1 MDHRRKHWIF
11 VLSAFGMGLFNSYSY
26 VFRGQSFATMET
38 GNMMMFSYYLING
51 NYAVLYRYVISILS
65 FTVSCILLEVLRRKK
80 VRNYHTALLAVE
92 LTLTSVILFLPDGDL
107 FTALANAMG
116 GFVGASHLQ
125 LFRTLDGYSVTTT
138 MCTGNLR
145 SLTNCIGDW
154 IVNKDKKPLHGVRI
168 YATLILTFILGAL
181 SGYYLGTVIGP
192 YCLTVSLA
200 TLLFALIATKES
212 DAT

>member
-1 MDHRRKHWIF
+1 MDSRRKHWIF
-11 VLSAFGMGLFNSYSY
+11 IVSAFGMGLFNSYSY

-51 NYAVLYRYVISILS
+51 NYSVLYRYVISILA
-65 FTVSCILLEVLRRKK
+65 FTLGCILLEVLRRKK
-80 VRNYHTALLAVE
+80 VLRYPKLLLAVE
-92 LTLTSVILFLPDGDL
+92 CILTITILLLPESDL

-125 LFRTLDGYSVTTT
+125 LFRNLDGYSVTTT

-145 SLTNCIGDW
+145 SLTNCLGEW
-154 IVNKDKKPLHGVRI
+154 IVDKNKKALHGVRV
-168 YATLILTFILGAL
+168 YATLILTFIFGAI
-181 SGYYLGTVIGP
+181 SGYFLGTVIGHW
-192 YCLTVSLA
+192 CLAVSLA
-200 TLLFALIATKES
+200 TLLFVLFATKDV